1 MFVCQS
7 LKMPP
12 GCAGG
17 AGACPGADG
26 GGAPCAVA
34 LPAGRSRVSLT
45 LLLTVFPPEG
55 LWLVCQSCCQCPSS
69 AMAGCGLQLALQK
82 TECLYPELWI

>member
-1 MFVCQS
+1 MFVS

-34 LPAGRSRVSLT
+34 LPAGRSHVSLT
-45 LLLTVFPPEG
+45 LLLTVFAPAG
-55 LWLVCQSCCQCPSS
+55 LWRVCQCPSS
-69 AMAGCGLQLALQK
+69 AMAGYGLQLALQK